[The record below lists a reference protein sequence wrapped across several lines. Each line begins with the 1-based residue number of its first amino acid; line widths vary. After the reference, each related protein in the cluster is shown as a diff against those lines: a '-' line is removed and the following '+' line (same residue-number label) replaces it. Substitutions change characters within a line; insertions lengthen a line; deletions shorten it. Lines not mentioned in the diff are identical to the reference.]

1 MQIKSTIT
9 GFAIAIAW
17 PETLCKGP
25 GSWYDPLLN
34 FAGISRHYYYKA
46 GHAALVLV
54 DAQKLKCHYFDFG
67 RYHAPFNKGR
77 VRSALTDHG
86 LAVKTIP
93 RISEDGKIA
102 NFKEILTELQHNA
115 ECHGEGAIYASY
127 KPVDFEKAFA
137 KANSLQAHSPI
148 HYGPFQF
155 RGSNCS
161 RFVNNAIAAGKPGLF
176 SYLKLKIFVPL
187 TPTPLNNV
195 NALNHKTVLPKM
207 LKIPAFEPKPLRD
220 KNFLKTTL
228 PAPEPKASIP
238 ENALWLSGEGAGSW
252 FQIEE
257 NGKGIHITRYSPEGA
272 PECSGLFMSANGAA
286 INLSEDFEI
295 IHLSHCHAVRIKQH
309 GQVVEL
315 KRIGGVN

>member
-1 MQIKSTIT
+1 MRNKMKTT

-17 PETLCKGP
+17 PETYCRGP

-34 FAGISRHYYYKA
+34 FIGISRHYYYKA

-54 DAQKLKCHYFDFG
+54 DAKKMKCHYFDFG
-67 RYHAPFNKGR
+67 RYHAPFNNGR
-77 VRSALTDHG
+77 VRSEITDHG
-86 LAVKTIP
+86 LAIKTVP
-93 RISEDGKIA
+93 EISNDGKIS
-102 NFKEILTELQHNA
+102 NFIDILTELQRNA

-127 KPVDFEKAFA
+127 KPIDFEKAFA
-137 KANSLQAHSPI
+137 KAISLQAQSPI
-148 HYGPFQF
+148 PYGPFQF

-161 RFVNNAIAAGKPGLF
+161 RFVNDAIAAGKPGLF

-195 NALNHKTVLPKM
+195 NALKHNTVLPKM
-207 LKIPAFEPKPLRD
+207 LKIPAFEPKPLGD

-228 PAPEPKASIP
+228 PTPKRAASIP

-252 FQIEE
+252 FSIEE
-257 NGKGIHITRYSPEGA
+257 NRKGINIARYSPEGA
-272 PECSGLFMSANGAA
+272 PECSGLFMPANGAA

-295 IHLSHCHAVRIKQH
+295 IHLSHCNTVSLKKN
-309 GQVVEL
+309 GQIVVL
-315 KRIGGVN
+315 TRIGGLV

>member
-1 MQIKSTIT
+1 MVNKNTIT

-34 FAGISRHYYYKA
+34 FMGISRHYYYKA

-54 DAQKLKCHYFDFG
+54 DAHKKKCHYFDFG

-86 LAVKTIP
+86 LAIKTIP
-93 RISEDGKIA
+93 EITGDGYIS
-102 NFKEILTELQHNA
+102 NFKTILTELQHNA

-127 KPVDFEKAFA
+127 KPVDFAKAFA
-137 KANSLQAHSPI
+137 KANSLQAQSPI
-148 HYGPFQF
+148 PYGPFQF

-161 RFVNNAIAAGKPGLF
+161 RFVNDVITAGKPGII

-187 TPTPLNNV
+187 TPTPMNNV
-195 NALNHKTVLPKM
+195 DALKHKTVLPKM
-207 LKIPAFEPKPLRD
+207 LQIPPFEPKPLRD

-228 PAPEPKASIP
+228 SAPGRATSIP
-238 ENALWLSGEGAGSW
+238 QNAVWLSGEGAGSW
-252 FQIEE
+252 FIIEE
-257 NGKGIHITRYSPEGA
+257 NGNSFCITRYSPEGTQ
-272 PECSGLFMSANGAA
+272 ECSGEFTPANGES
-286 INLSEDFEI
+286 IHLSEKFEI
-295 IHLSHCHAVRIKQH
+295 THLSHCHTIRIKQN
-309 GQVVEL
+309 GRVVVLMRKTE
-315 KRIGGVN
+315 

>member
-1 MQIKSTIT
+1 MRYKDNIT

-25 GSWYDPLLN
+25 GSWYDPILN
-34 FAGISRHYYYKA
+34 FVGISRNFYYKA

-54 DAQKLKCHYFDFG
+54 DAKNPKCHYFDFG

-86 LAVKTIP
+86 LAIKTIP
-93 RISEDGKIA
+93 RISEDGKIV
-102 NFKEILTELQHNA
+102 NFREILTELQHNA

-127 KPVDFEKAFA
+127 KPVDFGKALA
-137 KANSLQAHSPI
+137 KASSLQAQSPI
-148 HYGPFQF
+148 PYGPFQF

-161 RFVNNAIAAGKPGLF
+161 RFVNDVIAAGKPGF
-176 SYLKLKIFVPL
+176 YSYLKLKIFVPL
-187 TPTPLNNV
+187 TPTPMNNV
-195 NALNHKTVLPKM
+195 DALKHKTILPKM
-207 LKIPAFEPKPLRD
+207 LKIPPFEPQPLRD

-228 PAPEPKASIP
+228 PVPDRSADIP

-252 FQIEE
+252 FKIEE
-257 NGKGIHITRYSPEGA
+257 NNKGFRITRYSPQGSA
-272 PECSGLFMSANGAA
+272 ECSGLFMPANGIP

-295 IHLSHCHAVRIKQH
+295 IHLSHCHAVRIKQS

-315 KRIGGVN
+315 KRIADLH